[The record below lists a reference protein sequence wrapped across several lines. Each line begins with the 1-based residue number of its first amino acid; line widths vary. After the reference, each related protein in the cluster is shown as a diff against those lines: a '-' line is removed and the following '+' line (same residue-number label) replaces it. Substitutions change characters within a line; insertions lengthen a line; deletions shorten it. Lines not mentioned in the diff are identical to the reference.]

1 MMLTWSFWRRE
12 EEGIVFGCLD
22 GRRDAKWGDYPFIG
36 KEFWKEM
43 KHHDEKTQTLG
54 DFHPAVALFFRRG
67 GEEKTSSDPLLFR
80 PPEVMGAEKEG
91 GEKEEGEGR
100 I

>member
-1 MMLTWSFWRRE
+1 M
-12 EEGIVFGCLD
+12 VFGCLD

-67 GEEKTSSDPLLFR
+67 GGRKKPHPTLFSSVLQKSWVR
-80 PPEVMGAEKEG
+80 KKRG
-91 GEKEEGEGR
+91 GEGRGEGR